1 MEVEKI
7 KRPKVSIWSIT
18 YNHAPYIEDCLKGIL
33 MQQTNFDFELIIG
46 DDAST
51 DGTSDI
57 LRDYA
62 NRYPAIIK
70 PIIQEKN
77 VGVYSNS
84 IETVFP
90 NLIGKYIAIC
100 EGDDYWTDPLKLQK
114 QVDFLEKNKE
124 YEVCVHNSME
134 LSESLQE
141 PSLKTQ
147 PDGDFESIVLN
158 GLSSN
163 TLSVVFRNKIST
175 FPKWF
180 YESSSCDL
188 PLYLLLLVDGGKIKY
203 MDDVMGVYRIHSGG
217 VWSTVDKKRKGQA
230 GVDVLAAANKGFGY
244 EYDSL
249 FKDGIANRR
258 WWFGLKK
265 YSFTSYL
272 NGEVSFT
279 FIRKYL
285 MNSLN
290 KKIRTLI
297 SKK

>member
-1 MEVEKI
+1 MRKLM
-7 KRPKVSIWSIT
+7 VSVCTIT
-18 YNHAPYIEDCLKGIL
+18 YGQEDYIEETIKGVL
-33 MQQTNFDFELIIG
+33 MQQCNFDVEFIIA
-46 DDAST
+46 DDNSP
-51 DGTSDI
+51 DGTEQI
-57 LRDYA
+57 VHRF
-62 NRYPAIIK
+62 
-70 PIIQEKN
+70 
-77 VGVYSNS
+77 
-84 IETVFP
+84 IETHP
-90 NLIGKYIAIC
+90 NGSWIKYTKHSKNKGMNLNFVWALKQCSGKYIALC

-124 YEVCVHNSME
+124 YEVCVHNSIE

-158 GLSSN
+158 GLSSD
-163 TLSVVFRNKIST
+163 TFSVVFRNKITT

-285 MNSLN
+285 LNSLN